1 VPGVSANRQSDGV
14 PDSDPLITARFSLV
28 WSSAVD
34 VAQITERIG
43 LTPSTVW
50 TRGETRVSPSG
61 HRYPKP
67 YERSGWQIAVGPRRT
82 IDMPAVLD
90 ELLATVR
97 AAVPRIRD
105 AVTDLGVHPE
115 VSLHIKVVDQAPVG
129 TISRDAIALLNEIG
143 AELDLDLYVVD
154 ETYDEPI
161 GRD

>member
-1 VPGVSANRQSDGV
+1 V

-67 YERSGWQIAVGPRRT
+67 YERSGWQIAV
-82 IDMPAVLD
+82 
-90 ELLATVR
+90 
-97 AAVPRIRD
+97 
-105 AVTDLGVHPE
+105 
-115 VSLHIKVVDQAPVG
+115 
-129 TISRDAIALLNEIG
+129 AIALLNEIG